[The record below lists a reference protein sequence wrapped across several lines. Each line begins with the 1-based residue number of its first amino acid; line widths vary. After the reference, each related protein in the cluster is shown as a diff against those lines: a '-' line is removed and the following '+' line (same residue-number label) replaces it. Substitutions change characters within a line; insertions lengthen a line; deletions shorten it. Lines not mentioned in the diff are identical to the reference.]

1 MEKESAPFSPEAGTT
16 FPHPYPHLPGRT
28 TLEDM
33 PNLTVAVLG
42 PPDFTKEL
50 GKKGTTS
57 DITLYNLKRGTD
69 SVTFIEPTRYP
80 EKIAPLFFAVSTA
93 DRAIMVVDE
102 VNAAFGES
110 VLMLQ
115 CAGVAKGH
123 LILRNYISRDQLMP
137 LIRGT
142 LLEGYEVFE
151 GNLSGLRDLLLD
163 EAAAFAGNPGG
174 SGEPGVAPGPA
185 RAGKPGGTGRSCVG
199 TVPVDHFFNVRGIGT
214 VILGVVASG
223 EIHTHN
229 ALQVLPLKKQVQV
242 RSIQKLDDDAEVAYA
257 GDRVGIALKGIEAD
271 EMDRGYVLTS
281 DPGIRVSDLISGRLE
296 LVKYW
301 KLPLKEGMG
310 VHVGHWMQFLHG
322 KVEMVEDR
330 NGDGRPHVTIR
341 LDRGIVHPPG
351 SRAILHYLEGGKLRV
366 MGTIRLP

>member
-1 MEKESAPFSPEAGTT
+1 
-16 FPHPYPHLPGRT
+16 
-28 TLEDM
+28 M

-42 PPDFTKEL
+42 PPDFAKEL

-93 DRAIMVVDE
+93 DRAVMVVDE

-123 LILRNYISRDQLMP
+123 LILRNYITRDQLMP

-142 LLEGYEVFE
+142 FLEEYEVFD
-151 GNLSGLRDLLLD
+151 GNPSGLRDFLLD
-163 EAAAFAGNPGG
+163 EAAAGRGRPGG
-174 SGEPGVAPGPA
+174 SGGQGA
-185 RAGKPGGTGRSCVG
+185 GTGAVPGRIPAGSGKSCVG

-214 VILGVVASG
+214 VALGVVTSG

-229 ALQVLPLKKQVQV
+229 MLQVLPPKKQVQV
-242 RSIQKLDDDAEVAYA
+242 RSIQKLDDDAEIAWA
-257 GDRVGIALKGIEAD
+257 GDRVGVALKGIEAD
-271 EMDRGYVLTS
+271 ELDRGFVLTN
-281 DPGIRVSDLISGRLE
+281 DPGIRTTDLISGRPE

-310 VHVGHWMQFLHG
+310 VHVGHWMQFIHG

-330 NGDGRPHVTIR
+330 DGDGRPHITIR
-341 LDRGIVHPPG
+341 LDHGLVHPPC
-351 SRAILHYLEGGKLRV
+351 STAILHYLEGGKLRV
-366 MGTIRLP
+366 MGTVRLP

>member
-1 MEKESAPFSPEAGTT
+1 
-16 FPHPYPHLPGRT
+16 
-28 TLEDM
+28 M

-42 PPDFTKEL
+42 PPDFAKEL

-93 DRAIMVVDE
+93 DQAILVVGE

-115 CAGVAKGH
+115 CAGVGKGH
-123 LILRNYISRDQLMP
+123 LVLRNYITRDQLMP
-137 LIRGT
+137 LIQGT
-142 LLEGYEVFE
+142 VLEEYEVFE

-163 EAAAFAGNPGG
+163 EAAGRAPVPGGALHPGAAAAPAREGVPGG
-174 SGEPGVAPGPA
+174 SDGPGMGKASASGA
-185 RAGKPGGTGRSCVG
+185 MSGKPGRSCVG
-199 TVPVDHFFNVRGIGT
+199 TVPVDHFFNVKGIGP
-214 VILGVVASG
+214 VILGVVAG
-223 EIHTHN
+223 GQVRVHDN
-229 ALQVLPLKKQVQV
+229 LQVLPVGKQVQV
-242 RSIQKLDDDAEVAYA
+242 RSIQKLDDDAEVAYP

-271 EMDRGYVLTS
+271 ELDRGYVLSS
-281 DPGIRVSDLISGRLE
+281 DPGIRTTDLISGHLE

-301 KLPLKEGMG
+301 KLPLKEGMV

-322 KVEMVEDR
+322 RVEMVDDR
-330 NGDGRPHVTIR
+330 NGEGRPHVTIR
-341 LDRGIVHPPG
+341 LDRGVVHPPC

>member
-1 MEKESAPFSPEAGTT
+1 
-16 FPHPYPHLPGRT
+16 
-28 TLEDM
+28 M

-42 PPDFTKEL
+42 PPDFAKEL

-80 EKIAPLFFAVSTA
+80 EKIASLFFAVSTV
-93 DRAIMVVDE
+93 DRAVMVVDE

-123 LILRNYISRDQLMP
+123 LVLRNYITRDQLLP

-142 LLEGYEVFE
+142 FLEEYGVFE
-151 GNLSGLRDLLLD
+151 GNLSGLRDQLLD
-163 EAAAFAGNPGG
+163 EAAGLAAGPVRVGAAAAAAETA
-174 SGEPGVAPGPA
+174 GEGNTTGAGEQA
-185 RAGKPGGTGRSCVG
+185 RAGTPPRVVPGGRPSRSCVG
-199 TVPVDHFFNVRGIGT
+199 TVPVDHFFKVRGIGT
-214 VILGVVASG
+214 VILGMVTSG
-223 EIHTHN
+223 EIRTHTT
-229 ALQVLPLKKQVQV
+229 LQVLPQKKQVQV
-242 RSIQKLDDDAEVAYA
+242 RSIQKLDDDAEVAWA
-257 GDRVGIALKGIEAD
+257 GDRVGIALKGIEA
-271 EMDRGYVLTS
+271 EELDRGYVLTN
-281 DPGIRVSDLISGRLE
+281 DPGIRTSDLISGRLE

-322 KVEMVEDR
+322 KVEIVEDR
-330 NGDGRPHVTIR
+330 KGDGRPHVTIR

-366 MGTIRLP
+366 MGTVRLP